1 MSDRRDHG
9 SRRTLSGSENCLF
22 RNNVSVRCM
31 MILGT
36 IVVLVVWFALLAVM
50 LAGMVEEV
58 RSHTDDVTGDFLRE
72 DLRFGR
78 QEKDMP

>member
-1 MSDRRDHG
+1 
-9 SRRTLSGSENCLF
+9 
-22 RNNVSVRCM
+22 